1 MGGGGAGRDG
11 GETEGGRWVNGGVE
25 SGLFH
30 VSGSRWHSADVH
42 GDKNR
47 ELPCEAQ
54 RADARQQIRLTG
66 VAG

>member
-1 MGGGGAGRDG
+1 M
-11 GETEGGRWVNGGVE
+11 NGGVE

-30 VSGSRWHSADVH
+30 VSGSRWHTAADVH

-54 RADARQQIRLTG
+54 RDDARQQIRLTG